1 MPGDPIAALFARFR
15 GKLKPEAME
24 ALKQSLGLSDA
35 PLWEQYAQYL
45 GQLARGEFGVS
56 IAFHPTPVVD
66 VMSTGFVWTLGPAGV
81 SVDL

>member
-35 PLWEQYAQYL
+35 PL
-45 GQLARGEFGVS
+45 
-56 IAFHPTPVVD
+56 
-66 VMSTGFVWTLGPAGV
+66 
-81 SVDL
+81 